1 MLTDYGVRVIRAYEN
16 RLVGQVFYPTG
27 LLRDALVR
35 KGLVERVQPPAEDP
49 PVSEDAPLLDRAM
62 RSSRRRSE

>member
-16 RLVGQVFYPTG
+16 RRVGQVFYPTG

-35 KGLVERVQPPAEDP
+35 KGLVERVQPPAEE
-49 PVSEDAPLLDRAM
+49 SLAEEAPLLDRAL
-62 RSSRRRSE
+62 RPARRRSE